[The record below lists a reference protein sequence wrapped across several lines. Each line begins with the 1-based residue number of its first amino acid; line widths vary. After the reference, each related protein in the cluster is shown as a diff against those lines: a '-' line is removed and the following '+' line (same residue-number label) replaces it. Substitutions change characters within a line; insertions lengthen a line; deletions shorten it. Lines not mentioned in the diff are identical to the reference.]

1 MKYLGIPLSDN
12 RLGSLAFAVL
22 KEKMG
27 RRLDPWKGKHLSSG
41 GKLVQTNACLTS
53 LPIFTMGFYLL
64 PKSSHGG
71 MDSVR
76 GKFFWQGAREEFKYH
91 MAKWDTLSRPKDQCG
106 LGIINT
112 QIMNECLLVKWIW
125 KISKGSNDTWYKLLE
140 AKYMSDGNFFSS
152 KCKGTSQFWQGLHK
166 VKHLFKWGAMHKV
179 GDGPLTFIFLGGG
192 YLARSASFKNSIP
205 QTVQTL

>member
-91 MAKWDTLSRPKDQCG
+91 MAKWDTLSRPKDQGG

-112 QIMNECLLVKWIW
+112 QIMNECLLVK
-125 KISKGSNDTWYKLLE
+125 
-140 AKYMSDGNFFSS
+140 
-152 KCKGTSQFWQGLHK
+152 
-166 VKHLFKWGAMHKV
+166 
-179 GDGPLTFIFLGGG
+179 
-192 YLARSASFKNSIP
+192 
-205 QTVQTL
+205 

>member
-12 RLGSLAFAVL
+12 RLGSLAFAGL

-41 GKLVQTNACLTS
+41 GKLVLTNACLTS

-71 MDSVR
+71 LDSVR
-76 GKFFWQGAREEFKYH
+76 GKFFWQRAWEEFKYH
-91 MAKWDTLSRPKDQCG
+91 MSKWDTLSRPKDQGG

-112 QIMNECLLVKWIW
+112 QIMNECLLMKWIW
-125 KISKGSNDTWYKLLE
+125 KITKGSNDT
-140 AKYMSDGNFFSS
+140 
-152 KCKGTSQFWQGLHK
+152 
-166 VKHLFKWGAMHKV
+166 
-179 GDGPLTFIFLGGG
+179 
-192 YLARSASFKNSIP
+192 
-205 QTVQTL
+205 